1 MPLLQG
7 KALGTYAACH
17 LLGAQREAK
26 NVLVIA
32 LLILGGKEG
41 GRSKPQWKCGAA
53 VGPAPVRPRPRPGLA
68 PPGPATP
75 PAPAPPHP
83 QHADDVAR
91 LVQLHAALCR
101 QDALHR
107 LQDAGCH
114 SDVAADKHVAPLEA
128 QHAVHLG
135 SQLGSQDVLY
145 VGLKGRRG

>member
-1 MPLLQG
+1 MER
-7 KALGTYAACH
+7 KSALPPPDMAPPPSG
-17 LLGAQREAK
+17 
-26 NVLVIA
+26 
-32 LLILGGKEG
+32 
-41 GRSKPQWKCGAA
+41 S
-53 VGPAPVRPRPRPGLA
+53 GPA
-68 PPGPATP
+68 GPAR
-75 PAPAPPHP
+75 APPHP

-91 LVQLHAALCR
+91 LVQLHVALCR

-145 VGLKGRRG
+145 VGLKGRRD